1 LSVLRSAVNCNV
13 VIRKAGHWFSEH
25 FSYKPGC
32 CVCYYDDE
40 PEDKRQEHMC
50 RHCKDRRSC
59 VHNLEQDLVSSR
71 PSRQDAIAKIEKV
84 REHVNNVGKP
94 FAQRLDLVKCHYIFG
109 MQEIDTSAVEDVK
122 QLLSGGELGSCY
134 NSEEGTLNMSLRTDR
149 MKRYVIR
156 DLRMKSLPR
165 WISKLGVAFKVID
178 VSGNP
183 SLSRL
188 PLDELCSM
196 AKSRWWNMRPSL
208 QEVKCESCVSLQL
221 PPPEIASQ
229 GGAAA
234 FTYLQSVKRD
244 SEANKRIN
252 LILIGN
258 GEAGKTSVL
267 RALRS
272 DKDKADKIE
281 VDRRTI
287 GIDLHEWKPED
298 ADGLTFDVMDFGG
311 QQIYAKANQY
321 LDVQEKCRGRR
332 GEYGGAEEDDP
343 YMAAS
348 YTSASA
354 GQHIDVLLRRTMR

>member
-1 LSVLRSAVNCNV
+1 
-13 VIRKAGHWFSEH
+13 
-25 FSYKPGC
+25 
-32 CVCYYDDE
+32 
-40 PEDKRQEHMC
+40 MC
-50 RHCKDRRSC
+50 QHCKDRRSC

-165 WISKLGVAFKVID
+165 WISELGVAFKVID

-196 AKSRWWNMRPSL
+196 ESSL

-287 GIDLHEWKPED
+287 GIDLHEWEPKD

-311 QQIYAKANQY
+311 QQIYAKTNQY
-321 LDVQEKCRGRR
+321 FIVRRALYLLVWSVRAKRDKESNEDGGEGMEELKKMIPTWLRATQARVPDSTSMCCCGGR
-332 GEYGGAEEDDP
+332 
-343 YMAAS
+343 
-348 YTSASA
+348 
-354 GQHIDVLLRRTMR
+354 